1 MDGPETGLLDYRFL
15 YITESIHF
23 ILTFNKYLRI
33 IMFVFIL
40 ITLISTSEPEVIN
53 CKDLA
58 IGQFVCQTPNVSN
71 DTQVHKFSNVDSCDK
86 RNHLKRNIFL
96 S

>member
-1 MDGPETGLLDYRFL
+1 
-15 YITESIHF
+15 
-23 ILTFNKYLRI
+23 
-33 IMFVFIL
+33 MFVFIL

-71 DTQVHKFSNVDSCDK
+71 DTQVHKFSNVDSCDR
-86 RNHLKRNIFL
+86 RNHLKRNIFYRRNMKAVVKKGEFV
-96 S
+96 